1 MQKNTSFHESKDRKS
16 YKDYAVDGVLLYASY
31 LQKEYNVTAVAISGD
46 NNKDKKISTFLWL
59 KRHYTYKDVQDKILL
74 NYLEVDNLIKQQS
87 KTFAENELNEKAID
101 YNSFLHNYS
110 IPEVERCTLISSIL
124 IDLQHN
130 PFLNSY
136 QYYTSNKELIEALL
150 SACESV
156 FKKMA

>member
-1 MQKNTSFHESKDRKS
+1 M
-16 YKDYAVDGVLLYASY
+16 
-31 LQKEYNVTAVAISGD
+31 QKEYNVTAVAISGD